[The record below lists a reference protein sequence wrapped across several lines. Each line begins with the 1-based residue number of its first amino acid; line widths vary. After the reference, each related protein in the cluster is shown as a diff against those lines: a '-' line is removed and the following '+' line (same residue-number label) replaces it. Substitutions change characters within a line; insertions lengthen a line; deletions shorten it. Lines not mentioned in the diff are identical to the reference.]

1 MLYGDLDL
9 VSVDAN
15 VKLGT
20 QSVGPSARGTKS
32 VMSQF
37 SHARNIRTLA
47 GSLSVKL
54 AANSLGGRFH
64 LHFTVRGRGIASEFA
79 QDLTGPPALP
89 QFSRLCKTDI
99 HINKTRCQSESPF
112 CRSSLRARTDSAV
125 GLTNFI
131 APQRA
136 RWHSVI
142 GMKHGTHWVIVDTE
156 TDGLCAPIHIVE
168 LAAQRMQGW
177 EPVGEPFRMFLNH
190 NVPIPPEAFA
200 VHGYS
205 REFLR
210 KNGNDPRAVHAAFRE
225 YADGCPVVAHNL
237 SYDWNRCLRPE
248 WARLGIPPIGSRGFC
263 TLTLSRR
270 LLPGIGG
277 YRLDALK
284 ERFALIT
291 NRSHEA
297 LSDVFTVVE
306 LFRKIHRERL
316 EQAGLVSFEAI
327 ATFAALT
334 PIAKC
339 RAILEGEP
347 LRLKTKRG

>member
-1 MLYGDLDL
+1 
-9 VSVDAN
+9 
-15 VKLGT
+15 
-20 QSVGPSARGTKS
+20 
-32 VMSQF
+32 
-37 SHARNIRTLA
+37 
-47 GSLSVKL
+47 
-54 AANSLGGRFH
+54 
-64 LHFTVRGRGIASEFA
+64 
-79 QDLTGPPALP
+79 
-89 QFSRLCKTDI
+89 
-99 HINKTRCQSESPF
+99 
-112 CRSSLRARTDSAV
+112 
-125 GLTNFI
+125 
-131 APQRA
+131 
-136 RWHSVI
+136 
-142 GMKHGTHWVIVDTE
+142 MKHGTHWVIVDTE

-177 EPVGEPFRMFLNH
+177 EPLGDPFRMFLNH
-190 NVPIPPEAFA
+190 EVPIPAEAFA

-210 KNGNDPRAVHAAFRE
+210 KNGNDPHAVHAAFRE

-237 SYDWNRCLRPE
+237 SYDWNRCLQPE
-248 WARLGIPPIGSRGFC
+248 WARLGIPAIGSRGFC

-284 ERFALIT
+284 ARFALKT

-316 EQAGLVSFEAI
+316 EPAGLDSFEAI

-339 RAILEGEP
+339 KAILQGEP
-347 LRLKTKRG
+347 LRVKTKRG